1 MGQLLSGST
10 GNLLLE
16 SGSIVIGALVRD
28 IYWDDIGIITA
39 QIDSGS
45 HNQSRF
51 WVYSHRWGQS
61 IFHGTYL
68 DALELIQINT
78 GGKRYENMA
87 TI

>member
-10 GNLLLE
+10 GNPLLE
-16 SGSIVIGALVRD
+16 SGSIIIGSLVRD
-28 IYWDDIGIITA
+28 IFWDDIGIITS

-45 HNQSRF
+45 HSESRF
-51 WVYSHRWGQS
+51 WVYSYRWGQG

-78 GGKRYENMA
+78 GSGEV
-87 TI
+87 